1 MLRALCA
8 PLFEARGRPLFEAR
22 SRPLF
27 EARGRPR
34 DKLSMK
40 AQR

>member
-22 SRPLF
+22 
-27 EARGRPR
+27 GRPR